1 MTYLQI
7 VNKVLRRL
15 RESEVSSI
23 AENPYSLLIGDLV
36 NVVKREVEDSW
47 NWDALRTTLSVATTN
62 GLFNYALT
70 NSGTRFRVLDIF
82 NQTSQIVMQPRST
95 HWFDIQ
101 FLTGSTQHAIPAFYN
116 FNGVNTNGD
125 SQIDIYPIPNGA
137 FDIRINIH
145 LPQVDLVLENDI
157 IAVSDRLVIEGVLA
171 RAISE
176 RGEDGGY
183 QEQEARYNRMQ
194 SDLIAIE
201 SGRRTDETTWY
212 AY

>member
-15 RESEVSSI
+15 RENEVSSI
-23 AENPYSLLIGDLV
+23 AETPYSLLIGDLV

-47 NWDALRTTLSVATTN
+47 NWDALRTTLSVSTTA

-82 NQTSQIVMQPRST
+82 NQTSKIVMQPRST
-95 HWFDIQ
+95 YWFDLQ
-101 FLTGSTQHAIPAFYN
+101 FLTGSLQNAIPAFYN
-116 FNGVNTNGD
+116 FNGVNSLGN
-125 SQIDIYPIPNGA
+125 SQIDIYPIPNGV
-137 FDIRINIH
+137 FDIRINLH
-145 LPQVDLVLENDI
+145 LPQVDLSLDTDVLLIN
-157 IAVSDRLVIEGVLA
+157 AQVLIEGVLA

-183 QEQEARYNRMQ
+183 QEQEMRYARMAG
-194 SDLIAIE
+194 DLIAIE